1 LYIYTFTL
9 FYNHSSTAYGKLALI
24 STASYEGA
32 TLMTT
37 GGGGG
42 QEKDR
47 EVYERGEKGICLV
60 ALFVCRIVLLSV
72 IRFC

>member
-24 STASYEGA
+24 STAAYEGA

-37 GGGGG
+37 GGGEGR
-42 QEKDR
+42 KRIVRSRR
-47 EVYERGEKGICLV
+47 EGEEGICLV
-60 ALFVCRIVLLSV
+60 ALFVCRIALLSV